1 MLLLGV
7 GGCGGHD
14 MFALPP
20 CPSTPA
26 RIHFI
31 LILIESRFGN
41 VGACKLGLSPT
52 DYSMCSGGLC
62 VASQYPSDMNLFDR
76 HVEPF

>member
-1 MLLLGV
+1 MEGMTCLPF
-7 GGCGGHD
+7 HP
-14 MFALPP
+14 ALPP
-20 CPSTPA
+20 LPVY
-26 RIHFI
+26 
-31 LILIESRFGN
+31 ILIESRFGN

>member
-1 MLLLGV
+1 MLLGV
-7 GGCGGHD
+7 GGCGGHN

-20 CPSTPA
+20 CPSTTA
-26 RIHFI
+26 RIHFSRI
-31 LILIESRFGN
+31 SRFGN

-76 HVEPF
+76 HVELF